1 MQQKMKMMVQRIEQ
15 LESEKTTDAAVVRE
29 AKQGS
34 KAPSP
39 PQSNPSGSGGLGNR
53 CWSESDQCRP
63 LIPMGPADGGGN
75 CLHLRHHPSA
85 RCPC

>member
-1 MQQKMKMMVQRIEQ
+1 MQQKMQMMVQRIEQ

-29 AKQGS
+29 AEQGS
-34 KAPSP
+34 RAPSP

-53 CWSESDQCRP
+53 CWSES
-63 LIPMGPADGGGN
+63 
-75 CLHLRHHPSA
+75 A